1 MNEKKIKSFLINGF
15 AAPAEEE
22 SPAEA
27 EEVPETGEEA
37 FEDEEEQ
44 LPQQDPQL
52 EQRLDS
58 IEEELLKMRYILED
72 LKDREP
78 PAPAP
83 QVDLAPY
90 LTTREQMK
98 AVQASVERKEV
109 EVSNKTLTAA
119 MEQIAVMRE
128 DFFRLCQ
135 SMRERIGEM
144 TPEDVL
150 SSFEAYEVDM
160 ENILRDGGVYIGP
173 FEYERLNTI
182 HQRIVGVIETDDR
195 EKDGTIAERH
205 TEGYK
210 LGKRVIL
217 KEKVS
222 VYKYV
227 APAAETPSET
237 DSETASEDSVEEQE

>member
-22 SPAEA
+22 AAEAPKEA
-27 EEVPETGEEA
+27 EETPDTGEEA
-37 FEDEEEQ
+37 FEETGEE
-44 LPQQDPQL
+44 PIQDGRL
-52 EQRLDS
+52 DQRLES
-58 IEEELLKMRYILED
+58 IEDELLKMRYILED
-72 LKDREP
+72 LRDREP
-78 PAPAP
+78 AP
-83 QVDLAPY
+83 QPDMSPY
-90 LTTREQMK
+90 LTTKEQMK

-109 EVSNKTLTAA
+109 EVSNKALVAA

-135 SMRERIGEM
+135 SMKDRIGEM
-144 TPEDVL
+144 TPQDVL

-210 LGKRVIL
+210 LGNRVIL

-222 VYKYV
+222 VFKYA

>member
-15 AAPAEEE
+15 SAPPEEEEAPLEAEEE
-22 SPAEA
+22 
-27 EEVPETGEEA
+27 VTETGEED
-37 FEDEEEQ
+37 FEDE
-44 LPQQDPQL
+44 PVQQDPQL
-52 EQRLDS
+52 EQRLAS
-58 IEEELLKMRYILED
+58 IEDELLKMRYILED

-78 PAPAP
+78 AP
-83 QVDLAPY
+83 QVDLTPY
-90 LTTREQMK
+90 LTTREQVK

-109 EVSNKTLTAA
+109 EVSNKALVSA

-144 TPEDVL
+144 TPQDVL

-173 FEYERLNTI
+173 FDYERLNTI

>member
-15 AAPAEEE
+15 NAPAEEE
-22 SPAEA
+22 EVPV
-27 EEVPETGEEA
+27 EEEEPETGEED
-37 FEDEEEQ
+37 FEEES
-44 LPQQDPQL
+44 LQDTQL
-52 EQRLDS
+52 EQRLGS
-58 IEEELLKMRYILED
+58 IEDELLKMRYILED
-72 LKDREP
+72 LKDREA

-83 QVDLAPY
+83 QVDLSPY
-90 LTTREQMK
+90 LTTKEQMK
-98 AVQASVERKEV
+98 AVQTSVERKEV
-109 EVSNKTLTAA
+109 EVSNKALVAA

-135 SMRERIGEM
+135 SMKERIGEM
-144 TPEDVL
+144 TPQDVL